1 MTINASKK
9 KDMML
14 KKISIYNQRL
24 ENTLIILFNNVSKIA
39 KLYFNLIALKS
50 NQSDICCLFLAH
62 LLLNGSH
69 L

>member
-39 KLYFNLIALKS
+39 KNTKNFRAKNLFRQDLDVQSAFNER
-50 NQSDICCLFLAH
+50 
-62 LLLNGSH
+62 
-69 L
+69 